1 MLGEGLVEVKAKTY
15 TLLLERDARGWW
27 VASVREVPGCHTQGR
42 TLRQARARARE
53 ALGLYVA
60 DAQKASLSL
69 EIRLPARASRV
80 LAQHRNA
87 RVRAEKE
94 IDRAQRA
101 TREAVQALTKGLH
114 LGVRDAGELLGLSHQ
129 RVQQLQA

>member
-1 MLGEGLVEVKAKTY
+1 MPGEGLGEVKTKTY
-15 TLLLERDARGWW
+15 TLLLELDARGWW

-42 TLRQARARARE
+42 TLRQARIRARE

-60 DAQKASLSL
+60 DAQKASLDL

-80 LAQHRNA
+80 LAEHRNA

-94 IDRAQRA
+94 IGRAQRA
-101 TREAVQALTKGLH
+101 TREAVQALTRDLH

-129 RVQQLQA
+129 RVQQIRS